1 MLVKCLKCN
10 TRAVNMCDDYRSTEL
25 CVFIFSKYLRMTD
38 KLLKHVCCSYNVYV
52 AACGRWLRGFW
63 VPEGAGMLHFM
74 RWGSFGV
81 ACGGQGGGLFSTNL
95 RRIALKGKWF
105 WREKKKQ
112 KSECSCCSPGEFI
125 HFMFKSHRHHY
136 PSLNSPEFCRFG
148 RTLFAKHDINT
159 PFEILFAKA
168 PRHCLRMQIP

>member
-1 MLVKCLKCN
+1 MATSDMLVKCLKCN

-25 CVFIFSKYLRMTD
+25 CIFIFSKYLRMTD

-105 WREKKKQ
+105 WREKKNRNQ
-112 KSECSCCSPGEFI
+112 NVLAVRRESSFI
-125 HFMFKSHRHHY
+125 LCLNPIGIIIHHWIAQ
-136 PSLNSPEFCRFG
+136 S
-148 RTLFAKHDINT
+148 FAGSVE
-159 PFEILFAKA
+159 PFLQSTI
-168 PRHCLRMQIP
+168 